1 MTDSLTIK
9 KIKQEYI
16 IFKLNLDYY
25 AVRIETLNQI
35 IPTPQMRFVPNLPNY
50 ILGVIDIDEQMVPV
64 LDLKKRMKLTS
75 DIESSAPTKPL
86 ILIFEQENRLIS
98 FTVDDV
104 FELKVVLDEPKTD
117 FSCVPEDI
125 HIFSDGT
132 LRIQDKNF
140 NSDEHNNEELVIV
153 LNLKKIYN
161 VIKRELNINGN
172 I

>member
-1 MTDSLTIK
+1 M
-9 KIKQEYI
+9 KQEYI
-16 IFKLNLDYY
+16 IFKLNHDYY

-35 IPTPQMRFVPNLPNY
+35 IHTPHVRYIPNLPNY
-50 ILGVIDIDEQMVPV
+50 ILGVIDIDEQIVPV

-75 DIESSAPTKPL
+75 ENETSVPSKPL

-104 FELKVVLDEPKTD
+104 FELKVLDEEPKTD

-140 NSDEHNNEELVIV
+140 NSDAHNNEELVIV
-153 LNLKKIYN
+153 LNLQKIYN
-161 VIKRELNINGN
+161 IIKRELNINGN